1 MVFSD
6 TDTKVGHLSPWET
19 CKAFAFHTALQAI
32 EKILQKRSCDFLGE
46 RVNIWI
52 GKQLQV
58 KGGGCPSE
66 GAVVKAMARHQ
77 GKDWYPGKAETK
89 SGGRPQAYTMAQKRR
104 MAEAAMSLKRHIVR
118 PTPARVRAKLPR
130 TCLHPDSGQP
140 ASDFTIDNIFKT
152 MCSRHRAS
160 EYCHQYAHIHSRAL
174 FCRSC
179 THKSKLLHIIPSYG
193 A

>member
-1 MVFSD
+1 MSFSD
-6 TDTKVGHLSPWET
+6 AGTKVGHLSPWET

-32 EKILQKRSCDFLGE
+32 EKTLQKRSCDFLGE

-66 GAVVKAMARHQ
+66 GAVVKAIARCQ
-77 GKDWYPGKAETK
+77 GKDGYPGKAETK

-104 MAEAAMSLKRHIVR
+104 IAEAAMSLKRHIVR

-140 ASDFTIDNIFKT
+140 ASTFLWILSGKI
-152 MCSRHRAS
+152 
-160 EYCHQYAHIHSRAL
+160 
-174 FCRSC
+174 
-179 THKSKLLHIIPSYG
+179 
-193 A
+193 